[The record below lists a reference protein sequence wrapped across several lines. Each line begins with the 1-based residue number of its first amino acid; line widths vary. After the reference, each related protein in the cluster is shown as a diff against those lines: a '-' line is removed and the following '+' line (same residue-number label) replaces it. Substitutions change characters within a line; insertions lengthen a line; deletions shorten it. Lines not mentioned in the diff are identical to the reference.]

1 MVIIEIIKLYI
12 DENKMNLVEHTILP
26 SRCFS
31 NKVLVDWIRQGKLD
45 WIEEGLFH
53 RFGTPEK
60 PAKRPNNSDKLLTA
74 FVIYFEDI
82 EHRQDHN
89 LQDLLHILHV
99 LIQYYLSFPVYWS
112 DDITVSL
119 FEKKKILLNLVFI
132 SGYVSFVEYTI
143 HFLIVHEQETA
154 KKEKRKLNY
163 HFLKWSSYSRDK
175 EVYRKAHI
183 YPISSKFEHSCMSY
197 MLLHYTGEDPDLL
210 AMMRQIYKEESYVFE
225 RRMSVFSLE

>member
-1 MVIIEIIKLYI
+1 
-12 DENKMNLVEHTILP
+12 MNLVEYTIRP

-31 NKVLVDWIRQGKLD
+31 NKVLVDWIRQGNLE
-45 WIEEGLFH
+45 WIQKGLLH

-82 EHRQDHN
+82 EHRKSHDF
-89 LQDLLHILHV
+89 QDLLHILHV
-99 LIQYYLSFPVYWS
+99 LIQYYLSFPVYWC
-112 DDITVSL
+112 DDIAVSL

-132 SGYVSFVEYTI
+132 SGYVPFVEYTI
-143 HFLIVHEQETA
+143 HFLIIHEQETA
-154 KKEKRKLNY
+154 TKKNRKPNY
-163 HFLKWSSYSRDK
+163 HFLEWSSYSRDK
-175 EVYRKAHI
+175 EVYRNAQI

-210 AMMRQIYKEESYVFE
+210 AMMRQIYKEQTYIPE
-225 RRMSVFSLE
+225 RRMSIFTLE